1 MRTTEEI
8 LENFEEETEKYLLMF
23 CEKYNIENLTKA
35 PQNTFEAAM
44 SFVGERIFLKP
55 DGVRL
60 KYNRQTVIDCDNAA
74 LVNYIL
80 ERYEQQCLIY
90 NKEVTIQG
98 FAKYT
103 KISEQT
109 MYNWL
114 NGEYKTKIYLDKD
127 GNVISDIQEWKLNKR
142 GEYTEVASTA
152 HLDIVKKIRK
162 MDEDSLAS
170 IGISDRNNTGV
181 AMKLNSK
188 YGWNSVTGKSATD
201 ENKPTQTAQQIADKY
216 KGVLEL
222 PEVELPK
229 L

>member
-1 MRTTEEI
+1 MRTTADI
-8 LENFEEETEKYLLMF
+8 LENFEEETEKYLLAF

-44 SFVGERIFLKP
+44 SYVGERIFLKP
-55 DGVRL
+55 DGVTL

-90 NKEVTIQG
+90 NKEITIQG

-127 GNVISDIQEWKLNKR
+127 GNVIKDIQEWILNKR

-188 YGWNSVTGKSATD
+188 YGWNSVTGKSAVD
-201 ENKPTQTAQQIADKY
+201 ESKPRQSLEQITAEFA
-216 KGVLEL
+216 GLL
-222 PEVELPK
+222 PETEEE
-229 L
+229 